1 MRTDGAE
8 KVPLIF
14 GNAMSMYV
22 RDGEAEKP
30 EIRYNLPEVMPLP
43 VHRGDVVGTAELWLG
58 NTKYAECSV
67 LSGADLEKSEPGF
80 LDISAKTVKMWLEA
94 FR

>member
-1 MRTDGAE
+1 
-8 KVPLIF
+8 
-14 GNAMSMYV
+14 
-22 RDGEAEKP
+22 
-30 EIRYNLPEVMPLP
+30 MPLP